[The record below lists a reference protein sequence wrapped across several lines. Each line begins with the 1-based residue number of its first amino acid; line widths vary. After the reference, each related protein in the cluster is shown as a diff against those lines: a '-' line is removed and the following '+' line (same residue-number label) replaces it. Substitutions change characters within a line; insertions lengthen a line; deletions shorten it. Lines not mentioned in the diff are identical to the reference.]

1 MENELPK
8 FCSFVKIASVITLKC
23 VEIYS
28 VANHVALYLNSGYGT
43 YGSKIGS
50 YPCTFV
56 SVSKLSSSLNKVCD
70 STGLFASELDTV
82 CVKFRSEDESDC
94 WSKMI
99 GDHC

>member
-70 STGLFASELDTV
+70 STGLSCFVS
-82 CVKFRSEDESDC
+82 RSEA
-94 WSKMI
+94 KMSRI
-99 GDHC
+99 EIQRRRKYRILCGT